1 MDLGKTVELL
11 ACILAHQKSTSD
23 DGSVVAPMWQNTGN
37 QKINLKRLKRDRV
50 ECVCGAVSDSYKV
63 SGEDSD
69 FTIDAG
75 NSLDLSE
82 NCSVGNIKGNNN
94 HDMSSTSFSTQY
106 LRTACENF
114 K

>member
-82 NCSVGNIKGNNN
+82 NCSKYLSVF
-94 HDMSSTSFSTQY
+94 SSKLSAAQLDFNKSYTQ
-106 LRTACENF
+106 
-114 K
+114 